1 MTEDLATQ
9 SLGIIPTPT
18 TLQERRQQY
27 DDWLLTGRRVNRPMG
42 LMTRTDEKLSPVAL
56 AEKRAKAGG
65 EAAASLIN
73 PLPPGAV
80 VRTDE
85 GNTEANPSD
94 DVRLSFG
101 KALLAKAEGADGA
114 TAAIIANAA
123 NAILGPI
130 VRTDAA
136 QADDDADVDAPVNGK
151 PGVSQPPVPPRPGSS
166 PLNRRPSDVAKAD
179 TDEKERKATDDD
191 EGKEPTL
198 RQVMD
203 AINGVTKRMDAL
215 EKGKDDDDETAVTAG
230 PEAGLPVT
238 LAADAARAHKE
249 SFQVQQKHD
258 RLNKVI
264 CTPSTQDLFTA
275 FQARADKV
283 YSIHGMQAEAPVYKE
298 ELSAYRRRLLQPLK
312 HMSAH
317 FKHADLRVLAVDGA
331 GFKVAEDSIYSA
343 AEQEGRNPKSIP
355 PGILR
360 EQSETRHGHTYTKF
374 FGRPSTWMGPM
385 MGMPR

>member
-1 MTEDLATQ
+1 
-9 SLGIIPTPT
+9 
-18 TLQERRQQY
+18 
-27 DDWLLTGRRVNRPMG
+27 
-42 LMTRTDEKLSPVAL
+42 
-56 AEKRAKAGG
+56 
-65 EAAASLIN
+65 
-73 PLPPGAV
+73 
-80 VRTDE
+80 
-85 GNTEANPSD
+85 
-94 DVRLSFG
+94 
-101 KALLAKAEGADGA
+101 
-114 TAAIIANAA
+114 
-123 NAILGPI
+123 
-130 VRTDAA
+130 
-136 QADDDADVDAPVNGK
+136 
-151 PGVSQPPVPPRPGSS
+151 VPPRPGSS
-166 PLNRRPSDVAKAD
+166 PLNRHPSDVAKAD

-215 EKGKDDDDETAVTAG
+215 EKGKDDHDDNAEVSPASGVPA
-230 PEAGLPVT
+230 T

-258 RLNKVI
+258 RLSKVI

-360 EQSETRHGHTYTKF
+360 EQVETKHGHTYTKF
-374 FGRPSTWMGPM
+374 FGRPSTWMAPM
-385 MGMPR
+385 MGRGQKVKRIVERNDSGQVVQVHYDKTA